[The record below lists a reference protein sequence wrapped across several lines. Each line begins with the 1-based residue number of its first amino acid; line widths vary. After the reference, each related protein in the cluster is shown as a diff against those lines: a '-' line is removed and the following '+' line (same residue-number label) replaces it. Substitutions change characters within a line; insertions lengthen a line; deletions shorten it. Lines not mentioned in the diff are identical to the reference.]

1 MRLIDISRTLQTG
14 APHWPGDTPTEF
26 VATAKMSEGS
36 SCNVGRLSLSVHN
49 GTHAD
54 APYHYNPRGET
65 VEMIALDRF
74 VGPARVIDARGRA
87 GLSPELLASF
97 SPAEIAATPRLLFR
111 TDRWTDADR
120 FPTDWPLLEPT
131 FPAWLAARGVGLIG
145 LDVPSVDALQSREL
159 PIHQALDA
167 AGILIVENLDLR
179 GVEPGCYELIA
190 LPLKLRGGD
199 GSPLRAVLR
208 VTG

>member
-1 MRLIDISRTLQTG
+1 
-14 APHWPGDTPTEF
+14 
-26 VATAKMSEGS
+26 MSEGS